1 MQFVIVGAGLVGASL
16 AVALA
21 QDGHDCVLYDR
32 FDMVDAAVQAEGG
45 DVTVSFGDV
54 GGHVMIQTNGLRILK
69 RMGILQQVLE
79 AGLIS
84 PTVCT
89 SKMDGTKPLRVN
101 MFVEGEDD
109 DIKNPVQI
117 LRTLLHS
124 ILMKACEGVGAR
136 CYTGKKLISFT
147 QNPDSVECRFE
158 DGFVVHGDF
167 LIGADGVH
175 SATRKLLF
183 GQDKVAQFTGVVGY
197 LGCVDLKVNNLN
209 VDHPTTFHVD
219 RLTKCEVVM
228 FRVSEDKLA
237 WRVTEYAEPDK
248 EATDSWRA
256 YSNLPKESERLANM
270 VEKWGLPPMYVE
282 CIRKSYRITP
292 VTIYDLPDIPKFCDG
307 RVLLIGDAA
316 HGMRP
321 NFGQGLSLGL
331 EDVGTLRELFK
342 MFPEPTDYKKV
353 FDLYEKTRIPRT
365 HNIAGRSRGMAATV
379 YADSPMGA
387 HLSHFKTRL
396 FYLSMNLGLIP
407 HPNAFNYEHVLAA
420 AVKEV

>member
-1 MQFVIVGAGLVGASL
+1 MKFVIVGAGLVGASL
-16 AVALA
+16 AVALSA
-21 QDGHDCVLYDR
+21 DGHECVLYDR
-32 FDMVDAAVQAEGG
+32 FDLVEAALQANGRP
-45 DVTVSFGDV
+45 VTVSFGDV

-69 RMGILQQVLE
+69 RMGVLQQVLD

-101 MFVEGEDD
+101 MFVEGEDE

-117 LRTLLHS
+117 LRSLLHN
-124 ILMKACEGVGAR
+124 ILMRACDSSGVR
-136 CYTGKKLISFT
+136 CFTGKKLVSFT
-147 QNPDSVECRFE
+147 QSADAVECKFE
-158 DGFVVHGDF
+158 DGSVAHGDF
-167 LIGADGVH
+167 LVGADGVH

-183 GQDKVAQFTGVVGY
+183 GPDLNAEFTGVVGY
-197 LGCVDLKVNNLN
+197 LGCVDLKMNYLD

-219 RLTKCEVVM
+219 RLAKREVVM
-228 FRVSEDKLA
+228 FRVSQDKLA

-270 VEKWGLPPMYVE
+270 VEQWGLPQKYVE
-282 CIRKSYRITP
+282 CVRKSYRITP
-292 VTIYDLPDIPKFCDG
+292 VTIYDLPDIPKFCEG
-307 RVLLIGDAA
+307 RVFLIGDAA

-342 MFPEPTDYKKV
+342 KFPAPTDYAKV
-353 FDLYEKTRIPRT
+353 LDLYEKTRVPRT

-379 YADSPMGA
+379 YSDSAFGA
-387 HLSHFKTRL
+387 NLNHFKTRL
-396 FYLSMNLGLIP
+396 FYLGINAGIVP
-407 HPNAFNYEHVLAA
+407 HPNMYNYEDSLAA
-420 AVKEV
+420 AVKEL